1 MNKLGKILILAFLII
16 SCKNTTEQSIK
27 NDTSI
32 STTSEEVVNQKDT
45 SKINEINVDDFL
57 KYVIRIIVEGD
68 QNEIESVLFFP
79 FEGYTVGGE
88 EISYSDFESFIFSS
102 EVYES
107 FINLKYAINI
117 ESDKVKE
124 MYWIDIKMPNG
135 YEFSNT
141 YRIIKVEEEFK
152 FAGMQLP
159 F

>member
-1 MNKLGKILILAFLII
+1 MNKLGKILILVFLII
-16 SCKNTTEQSIK
+16 SCKKATEQNIK

-32 STTSEEVVNQKDT
+32 STATQVLDNEKDI
-45 SKINEINVDDFL
+45 SKKDEISIDDFL
-57 KYVIRIIVEGD
+57 KTVINIINRD
-68 QNEIESVLFFP
+68 NQNEIKSVLFFP

-88 EISYSDFESFIFSS
+88 EVSYSDFESLTTSN

-107 FINLKYAINI
+107 FINLKYATGI
-117 ESDKVKE
+117 ESGKDKE

-135 YEFSNT
+135 YEFSNVYKIT
-141 YRIIKVEEEFK
+141 KVEGKFK